1 MGPYLSFPT
10 FWASLG
16 LILLSRE
23 LLEARED
30 ACLRGCRAQAKPD
43 HGRGTLSPG
52 PASVSGESPGTHSA
66 LSSCPPPS
74 YSASLPGPSTREC
87 LTEARVL
94 QTQLDA

>member
-43 HGRGTLSPG
+43 PGWGTLSPG
-52 PASVSGESPGTHSA
+52 SASVSGERLGHILPSLLASH
-66 LSSCPPPS
+66 LS
-74 YSASLPGPSTREC
+74 YSASLPGLNTREC